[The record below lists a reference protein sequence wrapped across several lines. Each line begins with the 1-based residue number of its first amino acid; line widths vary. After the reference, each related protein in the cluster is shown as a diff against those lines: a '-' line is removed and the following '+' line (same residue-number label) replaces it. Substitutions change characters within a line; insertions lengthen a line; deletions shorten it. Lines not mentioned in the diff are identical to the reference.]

1 MPTKL
6 LLPLV
11 TKVLLPRVPPGLI
24 DRPRFIEVLAQ
35 ATDKR
40 LILIKA
46 SAGFGK
52 TSLALSWAERV
63 RRGGGRVAWLALE
76 PDDDEPTRFLYYL
89 AQALQQGCAGV
100 GAAALDLISD
110 ASLTA
115 PQVVTAAL
123 INELAEIEDD
133 TYLFLDDYHYI
144 THPLIHE
151 TIAFFMRHAPAQF
164 HLVLITRSE
173 PPLQLARMRVENQ
186 LLEIGTATLRFALD
200 ETRQFLE
207 REQNGRLEAS
217 DVKLLHT
224 TTEGWPAAL
233 RIAASAALWQR
244 EDIAH
249 HVHALSG
256 ASRPFAAYLEDM
268 LARLPPETV
277 QFMSRTAILDHLTA
291 PLCVAVTGM
300 KTSQDLMEFLAGHQL
315 LLVPLDQDGRWY
327 RYHHLLREYL
337 YRRLEARFGAELP
350 KLHRRACRWFA
361 AQELWADA
369 TRHAIAAGDLEQ
381 AMTLIEN
388 CAMAL
393 VKTGELHTLLGWQ
406 RQLPS
411 HLMRGQAKVRLAI
424 AWGMALAMRFDEAGA
439 LLAAIECDLEGAAG
453 PDTEQRI
460 LECRTVR
467 AMMVAFQDDSEQ
479 ALSLAEACLRQGPA
493 DSWTANVLSNILRF
507 GYLKAGRLENFYAA
521 PWIRYSLEEDRRNVF
536 SSVYRLCFEGI
547 VELYQLRLEPA
558 ERHYLEAMRL
568 AEIHVGP
575 QSAMAALPAILLGE
589 IRYEQ
594 GRTAEAQALI
604 SDRLQAMNAI
614 GMIEHVVRGYVV
626 LARISTLD
634 MNFERAYALL
644 DQAETQGHA
653 RRSGRI
659 IATVV
664 FERLRMFL
672 NEGRNFEA
680 SACLVRLQRL
690 AEQYPAP
697 TRCAWSE
704 IHDLLD
710 LARAAM
716 AAAENRPR
724 DAAVILERLLASA
737 NATHNL
743 HFALRVGTALSVVL
757 MAANELERAM
767 AVFADAI
774 HAAVPVGACRTI
786 LEQGQE
792 VGALLLRFRESAECM
807 ARGSPMAPHIDQ
819 LLASWRALHEPDQ
832 GTPSGIRDSLSP
844 RERNILE
851 LIAGGQANKE
861 IARTLGITP
870 ETVKSHLKHIFVKLS
885 VAKRTQAVQ
894 RAQALGIV
902 RR

>member
-24 DRPRFIEVLAQ
+24 DRPRFTEVLAQ
-35 ATDKR
+35 AVDKR

-63 RRGGGRVAWLALE
+63 QRGGARVAWLALE

-89 AQALQQGCAGV
+89 AQALQRGCDGV
-100 GAAALDLISD
+100 GASALDLISD

-115 PQVVTAAL
+115 PEVVTAAL

-164 HLVLITRSE
+164 HLVLITRTE
-173 PPLQLARMRVENQ
+173 PPLQLARMRVENR
-186 LLEIGTATLRFALD
+186 LLQIDTATLRFALD
-200 ETRQFLE
+200 ETRQFLD
-207 REQNGRLEAS
+207 REQGGRLDAS

-233 RIAASAALWQR
+233 RIATSAALWQR
-244 EDIAH
+244 EDITH
-249 HVHALSG
+249 HVHALSV

-268 LARLPPETV
+268 LARLPPEAV

-291 PLCVAVTGM
+291 PLCVAVTGV
-300 KTSQDLMEFLAGHQL
+300 KSSQDLMEFLAGHQL
-315 LLVPLDQDGRWY
+315 LLVPLDQEGRWY

-337 YRRLEARFGAELP
+337 YGRLEARFGAELP
-350 KLHRRACRWFA
+350 KLHRRAYRWFA

-369 TRHAIAAGDLEQ
+369 TRHAIAAGDLEP

-406 RQLPS
+406 HQLPS
-411 HLMRGQAKVRLAI
+411 HLMRSQTKLRLAI
-424 AWGMALAMRFDEAGA
+424 AWGMALAMRLDEAGA
-439 LLAAIECDLEGAAG
+439 LLAGIERDLEGASG
-453 PDTEQRI
+453 PDAEQRI

-467 AMMVAFQDDSEQ
+467 AMITTFQDDSEQ
-479 ALSLAEACLRQGPA
+479 ALSQAETCLQQGPA
-493 DSWTANVLSNILRF
+493 DPWTANVLSNIMRF
-507 GYLKAGRLENFYAA
+507 GYLKAGRLENFYAT
-521 PWIRYSLEEDRRNVF
+521 PWIRYSLDEDRRNVF
-536 SSVYRLCFEGI
+536 SSVYRLCFEGL

-558 ERHYLEAMRL
+558 ERCYLEAMRL
-568 AEIHVGP
+568 AETHVGP
-575 QSAMAALPAILLGE
+575 HSAMAALPAILLAE

-594 GRTAEAQALI
+594 GRTDEAQALI
-604 SDRLQAMNAI
+604 IDRLQAMNAI
-614 GMIEHVVRGYVV
+614 GMIEHLVRAYLV
-626 LARISTLD
+626 LARISILD
-634 MNFERAYALL
+634 MNFERAHALL
-644 DQAETQGHA
+644 DQAETLGHA

-659 IATVV
+659 IAMVV
-664 FERLRMFL
+664 LERLRMFVT
-672 NEGRNFEA
+672 EGRNLEA

-690 AEQYPAP
+690 AEQYPVS

-704 IHDLLD
+704 IHDLLA
-710 LARAAM
+710 LGRAAM
-716 AAAENRPR
+716 AAAENRPG
-724 DAAVILERLLASA
+724 DAAAILERLLAA
-737 NATHNL
+737 AHAAHHR
-743 HFALRVGTALSVVL
+743 HFALRVGAALSVVL
-757 MAANELERAM
+757 MAANEHARAM
-767 AVFADAI
+767 AVFTDAI
-774 HAAVPVGACRTI
+774 HAAVPVGACRT
-786 LEQGQE
+786 LLDQGQDI
-792 VGALLLRFRESAECM
+792 GPLLLHFREGDECT
-807 ARGSPMAPHIDQ
+807 ARGSPMAPHIDE
-819 LLASWRALHEPDQ
+819 LLASWRALHEPGQ
-832 GTPSGIRDSLSP
+832 RTPAAMRDALSP

-851 LIAGGQANKE
+851 LIAGGHTNKE
-861 IARTLGITP
+861 IARTLGIAP

-894 RAQALGIV
+894 RAQALGLV
-902 RR
+902 KL